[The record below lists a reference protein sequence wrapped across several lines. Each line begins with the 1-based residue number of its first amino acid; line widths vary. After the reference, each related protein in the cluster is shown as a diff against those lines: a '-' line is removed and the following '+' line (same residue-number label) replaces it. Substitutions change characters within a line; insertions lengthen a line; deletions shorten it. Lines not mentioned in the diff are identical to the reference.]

1 MSALPSALPRELI
14 QADSNSICKTKFNF
28 VLNTFQSGI
37 YFFNSAKT
45 STTST
50 LWKNS
55 SPLMA
60 LLDHV
65 DDDDKRNNKSLSSL
79 QQGQRLRQFQKGK
92 SPLKDAKKMKC
103 LLIN

>member
-1 MSALPSALPRELI
+1 MSALPRGLI